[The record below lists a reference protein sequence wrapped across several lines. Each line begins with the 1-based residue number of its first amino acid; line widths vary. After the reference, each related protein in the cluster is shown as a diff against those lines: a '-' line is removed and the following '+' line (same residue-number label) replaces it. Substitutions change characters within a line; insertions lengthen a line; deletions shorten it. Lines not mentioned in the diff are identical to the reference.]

1 MLCLLKDF
9 YPNNEIEAVSVKFSD
24 SNDESQIAS
33 KIAKRLDVSHN
44 IIEIPNYLSSL
55 PKAISI
61 TKLPFWDIHWIYVI
75 EKAKTLSN
83 YLVSGDGGDELFGG
97 YVFRYSKFLSLVNQN
112 STSIEKIKAYLSCH
126 ERDHVVDQHK
136 IFHQNLCFSWNDIN
150 QILTPYFENHLT
162 PLEQVFL
169 ADYNGKL
176 LYNFSIINSRLT
188 KFHGI
193 TSVTPLLSF
202 DLIKKAMKLKLEDKF
217 DIKSN
222 SGKLPLKI
230 LLKNYEI
237 DDLISKEKLG
247 FSVDTKNLWVKHG
260 KKLAEE
266 ILLDGQIIN
275 EGLINRDW
283 IELYIDRGDL
293 DVRYVNKFLGLIALE
308 LWHQIVITKS
318 TSPDNFS

>member
-1 MLCLLKDF
+1 
-9 YPNNEIEAVSVKFSD
+9 
-24 SNDESQIAS
+24 
-33 KIAKRLDVSHN
+33 
-44 IIEIPNYLSSL
+44 
-55 PKAISI
+55 
-61 TKLPFWDIHWIYVI
+61 
-75 EKAKTLSN
+75 
-83 YLVSGDGGDELFGG
+83 
-97 YVFRYSKFLSLVNQN
+97 
-112 STSIEKIKAYLSCH
+112 
-126 ERDHVVDQHK
+126 
-136 IFHQNLCFSWNDIN
+136 
-150 QILTPYFENHLT
+150 
-162 PLEQVFL
+162 
-169 ADYNGKL
+169 
-176 LYNFSIINSRLT
+176 
-188 KFHGI
+188 
-193 TSVTPLLSF
+193 
-202 DLIKKAMKLKLEDKF
+202 MKLKLEDKF